1 MKYKNKELDVDGFI
15 NSLEN
20 KDLIIYEDIQGS
32 KIYVKFN
39 DDRFIIKPR
48 NIKSDELN
56 FIDLAV
62 QRYYSTAYAFFHTL
76 PVYVTNILNQ
86 NWWFCF
92 EYMPDKQPAH
102 IKYNKIPQ
110 NNLILTSIVKGS
122 KHKFN
127 YDEILEYSKLFC
139 VEPIPVIFNGKLT
152 DKQLQVINLFLK
164 TKDDDLKFVFG
175 EDNFA
180 KFFYNVLNPNLEHSY
195 LMDDEDFNTNV
206 EKIMI
211 RINGDDKYSFDIL
224 NPLYE
229 RTNDENISE
238 HSQIFSLIIVNFLE
252 FLQLNK
258 ISDYKP
264 KGLTK
269 DEMYINLLS
278 VIFNDYIS
286 NMKDD
291 VEKWDI
297 IIPEFIKDDKFKIN
311 LNLIRNKE
319 TKKLIKS
326 SEKIEYIFKIIL
338 GSFNKRRKKPI
349 GAMTDN
355 TVIFFNKMVGKIAS
369 HLETLLDINR
379 DYRYQKIDLLNFSEY
394 FDLNYDKDG
403 EGNIY
408 PDVSVQ
414 FEEDPETS
422 MSKDKKGKFISKKK

>member
-1 MKYKNKELDVDGFI
+1 
-15 NSLEN
+15 
-20 KDLIIYEDIQGS
+20 
-32 KIYVKFN
+32 
-39 DDRFIIKPR
+39 
-48 NIKSDELN
+48 
-56 FIDLAV
+56 
-62 QRYYSTAYAFFHTL
+62 
-76 PVYVTNILNQ
+76 LNQ

-92 EYMPDKQPAH
+92 EYLPDEQPAH
-102 IKYNKIPQ
+102 IKYNKIPK
-110 NNLILTSIVKGS
+110 NHLILTSIVKGG

-127 YDEILEYSKLFC
+127 YDEILEYSNLFN

-180 KFFYNVLNPNLEHSY
+180 KFFYNVLNPSMEHSY
-195 LMDDEDFNTNV
+195 LMDGDDFNTNV

-224 NPLYE
+224 NPLYQ
-229 RTNDENISE
+229 RTNDENTSE

-258 ISDYKP
+258 IEDYKP

-269 DEMYINLLS
+269 DEMYINLVS
-278 VIFNDYIS
+278 VIFNDYIK
-286 NMKDD
+286 NMKED

-311 LNLIRNKE
+311 LNLIRNKD
-319 TKKLIKS
+319 TKQLIKS
-326 SEKIEYIFKIIL
+326 SEKIEYLFKIIL

-369 HLETLLDINR
+369 HLENLLDINR
-379 DYRYQKIDLLNFSEY
+379 DYRYQKIDLLNFAEY
-394 FDLNYDKDG
+394 FELDYDKDG

-414 FEEDPETS
+414 FEDEPETS
-422 MSKDKKGKFISKKK
+422 TFKDKKGKFIRRKK